1 MGEEKKSSG
10 TRRSVAGLGLFFVL
24 CVVVYVFLGVFVV
37 QPIGAVPDGV
47 TIVYVRFGSA
57 NLDFIESPDSLS
69 KKTTG
74 GVSLFGRAVAAGAFM
89 KAKQE
94 DILFRMPYFKFLY
107 LISTGGEE
115 YEK

>member
-1 MGEEKKSSG
+1 MSKEKKSSG
-10 TRRSVAGLGLFFVL
+10 TRRSLAALGLFALL
-24 CVVVYVFLGVFVV
+24 CGVVYLVLGVFVV

-69 KKTTG
+69 KKATG

-89 KAKQE
+89 KARQD
-94 DILFRMPYFKFLY
+94 DILFRMTYLKFLY

-115 YEK
+115 YDR